1 MVRILKVQLGNRTMV
16 FLSLKRKEDFTGW
29 PWRQGQTGNQ
39 PEEHSMTT
47 IIKDTFTS
55 GAQVSMEMDKD
66 EGELF
71 VFHCPA
77 GQGCKVSKW
86 PLDSYHMP
94 IAMAH
99 YTECCAAETA

>member
-1 MVRILKVQLGNRTMV
+1 MVRTT
-16 FLSLKRKEDFTGW
+16 DFTDW
-29 PWRQGQTGNQ
+29 PWRQGQAGNQ
-39 PEEHSMTT
+39 PIAEHVEMTT
-47 IIKDTFTS
+47 IIQDRFDS
-55 GAQVSMEMDKD
+55 GAQVSLEMDKS

-99 YTECCAAETA
+99 YEQCLELERAAFEACSTSA

>member
-1 MVRILKVQLGNRTMV
+1 
-16 FLSLKRKEDFTGW
+16 
-29 PWRQGQTGNQ
+29 
-39 PEEHSMTT
+39 MTT

-55 GAQVSMEMDKD
+55 GAQVSLEMG

-77 GQGCKVSKW
+77 GQGCILSKW
-86 PLDSYHMP
+86 PLDSHHMP

-99 YTECCAAETA
+99 YEECCELERAS

>member
-1 MVRILKVQLGNRTMV
+1 
-16 FLSLKRKEDFTGW
+16 
-29 PWRQGQTGNQ
+29 
-39 PEEHSMTT
+39 MTT
-47 IIKDTFTS
+47 IIEDRFDS
-55 GAQVSMEMDKD
+55 GARVSLEMDKN

-71 VFHCPA
+71 VFYCPA

-99 YTECCAAETA
+99 YEQCLEQERVAFEASTASA